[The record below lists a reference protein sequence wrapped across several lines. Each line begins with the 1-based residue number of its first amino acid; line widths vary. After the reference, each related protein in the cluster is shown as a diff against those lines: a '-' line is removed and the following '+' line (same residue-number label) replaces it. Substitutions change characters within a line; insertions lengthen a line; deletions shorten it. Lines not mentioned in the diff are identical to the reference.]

1 MFFNTLRIELGT
13 QEYFPEDLLRCPPWT
28 ELEWPLMAF
37 LLQIDNKILSY
48 RPSSPHVTCNSKN
61 DSRYR
66 GTDCNVSF
74 NFPAVKMSKG
84 VMVNV
89 GRTFFAT
96 TLLSPKS
103 KGTEQ
108 QKPRNYFWK
117 AMFRPLGK
125 PLNHCHFPDI
135 RTICFSQRYY
145 TTNVQHI
152 FRSMAKNV
160 GFC

>member
-1 MFFNTLRIELGT
+1 
-13 QEYFPEDLLRCPPWT
+13 
-28 ELEWPLMAF
+28 MAF
-37 LLQIDNKILSY
+37 LLQIDKKSLSS
-48 RPSSPHVTCNSKN
+48 RPSIPHVTCNLKE
-61 DSRYR
+61 RFQIYLGR

-103 KGTEQ
+103 KSTEQ